1 MALNAAF
8 LYDVTTFQPIRPF
21 VKWSS
26 VEKRFA
32 SKKGCSKEVEAVMP
46 KARFLVT
53 AAMALIG
60 FIKRC
65 QQQSFWLNLS
75 SAATYNTWICDRP
88 LRRPPNTLIY
98 FTLVG
103 VISPS
108 RVRQEQGIDA
118 ASL

>member
-1 MALNAAF
+1 M
-8 LYDVTTFQPIRPF
+8 
-21 VKWSS
+21 
-26 VEKRFA
+26 
-32 SKKGCSKEVEAVMP
+32 MP
-46 KARFLVT
+46 KATFLVT
-53 AAMALIG
+53 AAMAVIG

-75 SAATYNTWICDRP
+75 SAATYNAWICNRP
-88 LRRPPNTLIY
+88 LRPPANTLIY

-103 VISPS
+103 IISFS